1 MDNVQYEVIIRA
13 PEKELVVQTYDTYP
27 DAVMAVMA
35 AVEGNNVVSDFNY
48 VVTSYIIDN
57 TNVPSE
63 TRYKEFTKNLLYRYK
78 DDNGVLARLDLS
90 IDNLTLNL
98 LFTKAYLYKGDP
110 TIDIDR
116 QLMREV
122 GANFRNITGLTV
134 MSIGEKIPLTRW
146 EKFKKLVKQVFHPA
160 PDEGVFGG
168 K

>member
-13 PEKELVVQTYDTYP
+13 PEKELVIQTFDTYA

-48 VVTSYIIDN
+48 IVTSYIIDN
-57 TNVPSE
+57 TNVPYE
-63 TRYKEFTKNLLYRYK
+63 TRYKEFNKNLLYRYK
-78 DDNGVLARLDLS
+78 DDNGIFARLDFS
-90 IDNLTLNL
+90 IDSLTLNL

-110 TIDIDR
+110 ALDIDH
-116 QLMREV
+116 QLREEL
-122 GANFRNITGLTV
+122 GENFRNITGLTV
-134 MSIGEKIPLTRW
+134 MSIGEKVLLTRW
-146 EKFKKLVKQVFHPA
+146 EKFKELVKQVFHPA